1 VGELIEGRNAVLEA
15 LRSGMPL
22 ERILIAEGTKPNP
35 ALDEIARRAR
45 ETGLPLDRIAR
56 RSLDSR
62 SERGAHQ
69 GVAAVASRFAYT
81 PLTQILDSVAD
92 KPDCLLIALDHI
104 TDAGNF
110 GAIVRSAE
118 VVGADGVITAK
129 HRSASIGP
137 GAYKSSAG
145 ALAWMPIAQEPNLV
159 RALEAAKREGF
170 WVAGATEHA
179 QSVAWDAPL
188 EGRLV
193 LVMGAEGVG
202 LSRLVEETCDLL
214 VRLPVQGRVGS
225 LNVAQATSV
234 LAYEWVRR
242 KAARG

>member
-1 VGELIEGRNAVLEA
+1 MSELIEGRNAVLEA

-22 ERILIAEGTKPNP
+22 ERILIAEGTKPNA
-35 ALDEIARRAR
+35 ALDEIARRAH
-45 ETGLPLDRIAR
+45 EAGLPLDRVAR
-56 RSLDSR
+56 RSLDDR

-69 GVAAVASRFAYT
+69 GVVAVASSFAFTPLAEVLAAVAEKT
-81 PLTQILDSVAD
+81 
-92 KPDCLLIALDHI
+92 DCLLIALDHI

-118 VVGADGVITAK
+118 VAGADGVVIAK

-137 GAYKSSAG
+137 GAYKTSAG

-159 RALEAAKREGF
+159 RALEAAKRERF
-170 WVAGATEHA
+170 WIAGATENA
-179 QSVAWDAPL
+179 QALAWEAPL

-193 LVMGAEGVG
+193 LVMGAESTG
-202 LSRLVEETCDLL
+202 LSRLVEETCDFL
-214 VRLPVQGRVGS
+214 VRLPVEGRVGS

-234 LAYEWVRR
+234 LAFEWVRR